1 MRAKDVM
8 TQRVISIEP
17 NAAILQA
24 ARLMLQNRISGLP
37 VVDAAGNLVG
47 IVTEGDFLRRS
58 ETATERNR
66 PRWLQFLL
74 GSGQMAEEYVQSHG
88 RKVEEVM
95 TRDPHSIVEDTP
107 LEEIVQMMEKY
118 RIKRLPVVRGRRL
131 VGIVSR
137 ANLLHALASVA
148 RNVKPVATSDEQIRS
163 RLLKELDK
171 QKWAPA
177 ALVNVVVRNGI
188 VELCGSITDE
198 RQRAALKVMAENIP
212 SVKSVRDHLVWV
224 EPMSGTLLY
233 SPEDEAKQAVAS

>member
-1 MRAKDVM
+1 MKAKDVM

-17 NAAILQA
+17 NATILQA

-58 ETATERNR
+58 EIATERKN

-74 GSGQMAEEYVQSHG
+74 GSGPLAEEYLHSHG
-88 RKVEEVM
+88 RKIDDVM
-95 TRDPHSIVEDTP
+95 TRDPRSIVEDTP
-107 LEEIVQMMEKY
+107 LEEIVQLMEKH

-137 ANLLHALASVA
+137 ANLLHALASIA
-148 RNVKPVATSDEQIRS
+148 RDVKPVATSDEQIRA

-171 QKWAPA
+171 EKWAPV

-212 SVKSVRDHLVWV
+212 GVKNVRDHLAWV
-224 EPMSGTLLY
+224 EPMSGMLLY